1 MENCEMWAVFLSV
14 CLGIISILASLY
26 VKSEL
31 ERAVNRRR
39 KMFALHI
46 VNIWIISIV
55 IAGSYYIFSG
65 LFSKANG
72 IEVVKEFSYIFLVSL
87 EFSAPFYMIAS
98 FLFEDW
104 KKRQKKYTTSEDRK
118 VLYIKEKYLSSKNN
132 HYDSKTS

>member
-1 MENCEMWAVFLSV
+1 MWAVFLSV
-14 CLGIISILASLY
+14 CLGSVSILASLY

-31 ERAVNRRR
+31 ERAINRRR
-39 KMFALHI
+39 KMFSLHI
-46 VNIWIISIV
+46 VNVWIINIV

-72 IEVVKEFSYIFLVSL
+72 IEIVKEISYIFLVSL
-87 EFSAPFYMIAS
+87 EFSVPFYIIAS

-104 KKRQKKYTTSEDRK
+104 KKRQKKYTTSKDK
-118 VLYIKEKYLSSKNN
+118 KILYIKEKYLSKNN